1 MSSSIAVLPSLGNND
16 SNKLKLA
23 AVPIPIEIAAKEFI
37 ESRLFANKISLPP
50 IQPTAAAAADSNNE
64 LVVHKKTLAVV
75 ECQAQTNLN
84 NDVVLPLIDDKNLP
98 KSIKDNKDNKKSES
112 GNIKNIKN
120 NDDIEIEEQKH
131 LKNVKKRKLI
141 YENLM
146 PIAKHE

>member
-23 AVPIPIEIAAKEFI
+23 VIPIEIAAKEFI
-37 ESRLFANKISLPP
+37 ESRLFANNKISLPP
-50 IQPTAAAAADSNNE
+50 IQPTAAAEANSNNE

-84 NDVVLPLIDDKNLP
+84 NDVVLPLIDDKSKNLP
-98 KSIKDNKDNKKSES
+98 KSIEDNKKSES

-120 NDDIEIEEQKH
+120 NDDIEIEKP

-141 YENLM
+141 FENLM
-146 PIAKHE
+146 PIVKNE

>member
-16 SNKLKLA
+16 NNKLKLA
-23 AVPIPIEIAAKEFI
+23 VVPIEFAALEFI

-75 ECQAQTNLN
+75 ECQAQSNLK

-120 NDDIEIEEQKH
+120 NDDIEIEKP

-146 PIAKHE
+146 PIVKNE